1 MIKKI
6 LKTIFNVFLVF
17 VIVSAAVVTI
27 LTLTSKK
34 DGIPNIFGYSPFSI
48 LTPSME
54 PTLKVGDIAICKHVD
69 SNTELNK
76 DDIIAFRTTIQGNKV
91 IVTHRIVS
99 ITKLD
104 DGTSVIATKGDN
116 NDVSDANTITREDV
130 VGIYTNKKFR
140 LLGYVLE
147 FIRNKWVFLFLVIL
161 PLAILFILELVELIK
176 DFVQNEEIK
185 RKEEEEKEKKKKEAN
200 KKKQEKKK

>member
-6 LKTIFNVFLVF
+6 FKTILNVFLVF
-17 VIVSAAVVTI
+17 VMVSAFVVTV

-54 PTLKVGDIAICKHVD
+54 PTLKVGDIAICKVKD
-69 SNTELNK
+69 QNTKIAEN
-76 DDIIAFRTTIQGNKV
+76 DIIAYKTTIQGNKV
-91 IVTHRIVS
+91 IVTHRIS
-99 ITKLD
+99 KITKLD
-104 DGTSVIATKGDN
+104 DGTEIITTKGDN
-116 NDVSDANTITREDV
+116 NDVEDSNTITIDDV
-130 VGIYTNKKFR
+130 VAVYDNKKFI

-161 PLAILFILELVELIK
+161 PLAVMFIMEFAGLIK
-176 DFVQNEEIK
+176 DLVQNEEIK
-185 RKEEEEKEKKKKEAN
+185 RKEEEEKEKKKKEQQ
-200 KKKQEKKK
+200 KKNEKKK

>member
-17 VIVSAAVVTI
+17 VMVSAFVVTV

-54 PTLKVGDIAICKHVD
+54 PTLKVGDIAICKIID
-69 SNTELNK
+69 NNTELSVN
-76 DDIIAFRTTIQGNKV
+76 DIIAFRTTIQGNKV
-91 IVTHRIVS
+91 IVTHRINT
-99 ITKLD
+99 ITRLD
-104 DGTSVIATKGDN
+104 DGTSVITTKGDN
-116 NDVSDANTITREDV
+116 NDVSDANTITRDDV
-130 VGIYTNKKFR
+130 VAIYTNKKFR

-161 PLAILFILELVELIK
+161 PLAVMFIMEFAGLVK
-176 DFVQNEEIK
+176 DLVQNAEIK
-185 RKEEEEKEKKKKEAN
+185 RKEEEEKEKKKKEQ
-200 KKKQEKKK
+200 KKKEKKK

>member
-6 LKTIFNVFLVF
+6 LKTLVNVFLVF
-17 VIVSAAVVTI
+17 VMVSAFVVTV

-54 PTLKVGDIAICKHVD
+54 PTLKVGDIAICKIID
-69 SNTELNK
+69 NNTELSVN
-76 DDIIAFRTTIQGNKV
+76 DIIAFRTTIQGNKV
-91 IVTHRIVS
+91 IVTHRINT
-99 ITKLD
+99 ITRLD
-104 DGTSVIATKGDN
+104 DGTSVITTKGDN
-116 NDVSDANTITREDV
+116 NDVSDANTITRDDV
-130 VGIYTNKKFR
+130 VAIYTNKKFR

-161 PLAILFILELVELIK
+161 PLAVMFIMEFAGLVK
-176 DFVQNEEIK
+176 DLVQNAEIK
-185 RKEEEEKEKKKKEAN
+185 RKEEEEKEKKKKEQ
-200 KKKQEKKK
+200 KKKEKKK